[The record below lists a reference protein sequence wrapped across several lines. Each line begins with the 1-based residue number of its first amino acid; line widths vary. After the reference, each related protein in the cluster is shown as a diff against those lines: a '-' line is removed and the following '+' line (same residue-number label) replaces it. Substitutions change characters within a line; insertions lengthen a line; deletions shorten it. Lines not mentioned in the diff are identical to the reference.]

1 LAVQLVIQLVI
12 LVGGLIFLPVVVGGL
27 FANAFS
33 GEKRFR
39 EPFQGE
45 VVFGILFQWVS
56 GQLCL
61 WAGFHV
67 LCTALILKG
76 KSFDAVIKAYGVLV
90 VSLVLLAA
98 AGEIRR
104 WVVYTRPQEHARDH
118 DKKKDGVPMVLWCLA
133 GALLV
138 LQLVLACV
146 LAYEEGDDAYYVA
159 ISTAAES
166 SDTMYQTLAY
176 TGRHTSFDARHGL
189 APFPIWVAL
198 AARITGIRTVTMAQ
212 VALPVVLIGMSYAI
226 YYLIGKKLFPQGVR
240 QVPMFL
246 IFIEFLVLFGGY
258 STYSAENFLLVRTA
272 QGKAVL
278 AAIVIPFL
286 VLLLL
291 RLLEA
296 LQENQKI
303 GRAYWALLALT
314 AGAGCLCSTLGNLL
328 TCLLLAVCGLCIL
341 VCYRKWKELIL
352 MAGCCMLPLGMI
364 FMYMWMK

>member
-1 LAVQLVIQLVI
+1 MAIQLIIQLVI
-12 LVGGLIFLPVVVGGL
+12 LMGGLIVLPVVVGGL
-27 FANAFS
+27 FVNAFS

-39 EPFQGE
+39 EPFRGE
-45 VVFGILFQWVS
+45 VVFGLLFQWVS

-61 WAGFHV
+61 WAGFHI

-76 KSFDAVIKAYGVLV
+76 ENFDAVIKSYGVLV
-90 VSLVLLAA
+90 VSLLLLAA

-104 WVVYTRPQEHARDH
+104 GAVYTRPQAHAREH
-118 DKKKDGVPMVLWCLA
+118 EKKKDWMPVVLWCLA

-138 LQLVLACV
+138 LQLVLAGV
-146 LAYEEGDDAYYVA
+146 LAYEEGDDAFYVA
-159 ISTAAES
+159 ISTATES

-189 APFPIWVAL
+189 APFPVWVAM

-212 VALPVVLIGMSYAI
+212 IALPVVLIGMSYAI
-226 YYLIGKKLFPQGVR
+226 YYLIGKKLFPQGAR

-246 IFIEFLVLFGGY
+246 IFIECLVLFGGY

-278 AAIVIPFL
+278 ASIVIPFL

-291 RLLEA
+291 QLLED
-296 LQENQKI
+296 LQESHKI

-328 TCLLLAVCGLCIL
+328 TCLMLAACGLCIL
-341 VCYRKWKELIL
+341 VCYRKWKELWL

-364 FMYMWMK
+364 FLYMWIK